1 MSAVDH
7 SCLQRLYEQKQWAL
21 LLETLEAFPSVER
34 DLSQLGFFEGVALA
48 RLGFPELSLTA
59 FAEALSANPRSTPL
73 RLAAVEAL
81 QACGDW
87 SVSLQ
92 LLQQR
97 DAQELAESA
106 KGQLLIARA
115 YVRMGQLAEAEQI
128 IADLQQ
134 AADVDLVGLGVVL
147 VDLHLAFGDHKQ
159 AQFCWKRL
167 HDLGSRSIDVLLTEV
182 RMLAA
187 QWSRESRKQLLDL
200 TQVHSDEP
208 LLALHASRILRH
220 HLLVEEARS
229 VLNAAIQSH
238 GFRGD
243 LAEAWIA
250 LLVAQGE
257 LDELRQ
263 CLALAPI
270 TKRPLNH
277 QLLIA
282 ECLLRALRP
291 AEACRVL
298 ESMPQDLE
306 TLSLLSDCYRRLGD
320 YPKALA
326 AITKLVGLSPNS
338 PDLQLQRSYQLLAMG
353 QWAEAWPL
361 YEQRFAIQ
369 GAGSFLAPGMYPRN
383 VWEQPHGRSVLVFGE
398 QGFGDTLMH
407 ASMLQELADVARDLT
422 VIVQPRLLPLLSC
435 SFPSLQITTG
445 VSQERFEAMDS
456 CYGIGSLGR
465 FFRPQPSDC
474 PGDPFLH
481 PPAEFVS
488 SWSERLQ
495 RLSGSL
501 NVGIAWRGG
510 GELGESRRRSLS
522 LESLAPLLVTP
533 NVNWINLQYRHSAD
547 ELEAI
552 NVSHGVHIHHF
563 DGVTDDLLE
572 TAALTKALD
581 LVITV
586 QQTALHIAGGVGT
599 QAWVMVPFAPEWR
612 YGIQGAEMPWYSS
625 VELFRQAVLSDW
637 ELPIEQIRERL
648 QGFLDRQVVQN
659 GAIS

>member
-1 MSAVDH
+1 MPAVDD
-7 SCLQRLYEQKQWAL
+7 SYLQGLYEQQQWKL
-21 LLETLEAFPSVER
+21 LLELLETIPPAER
-34 DLSQLGFFEGVALA
+34 DLSRLGFFEGVALS

-59 FAEALSANPRSTPL
+59 FAEPLTVNPRSIPL

-87 SVSLQ
+87 SISLQ
-92 LLQQR
+92 LLQQP
-97 DAQELAESA
+97 DAQALAASA
-106 KGQLLIARA
+106 NGQLLIARA
-115 YVRMGQLAEAEQI
+115 CVHTGQLAEAEQRI
-128 IADLQQ
+128 EALQQ

-147 VDLHLAFGDHKQ
+147 VDLHLAFGDHQQ
-159 AQFCWKRL
+159 AQFCWSRL
-167 HDLGSRSIDVLLTEV
+167 HDLGSQSIDVLLTQA

-187 QWSRESRKQLLDL
+187 QWSQDSRQQLLDL
-200 TQVHSDEP
+200 TQAHPDEP

-220 HLLVEEARS
+220 HLLVEDARS
-229 VLNAAIQSH
+229 VLNTAIQSH
-238 GFRGD
+238 GLRGD

-263 CLALAPI
+263 CLALEPT

-277 QLLIA
+277 QLLVA
-282 ECLLRALRP
+282 ECLLRAFKP

-298 ESMPQDLE
+298 ESMPHDLE

-326 AITKLVGLSPNS
+326 AITELVGLSPHS

-353 QWAEAWPL
+353 HWAEAWPL
-361 YEQRFAIQ
+361 YEQRFSIQ

-407 ASMLQELADVARDLT
+407 ASMLSELADVARDLT
-422 VIVQPRLLPLLSC
+422 VIVQPRLIPLLAC
-435 SFPSLQITTG
+435 SFPSLQITSG

-465 FFRPQPSDC
+465 FFRLQPSDC
-474 PGDPFLH
+474 PGDPFLD
-481 PPAEFVS
+481 PPAEMVG
-488 SWSERLQ
+488 SWCQRLQ
-495 RLSGSL
+495 GLSGSL

-522 LESLAPLLVTP
+522 LDSLAPLLETP
-533 NVNWINLQYRHSAD
+533 NVNWINLQYRHTAD

-552 NVSHGVHIHHF
+552 HGSHGVHIHHF

-599 QAWVMVPFAPEWR
+599 KAWVLVPFAPEWR
-612 YGIQGAEMPWYSS
+612 YGIHGADMPWYSS

-637 ELPIEQIRERL
+637 ELPIEQIKVRL
-648 QGFLDRQVVQN
+648 QGLLDRQVVQN